1 MTGPCLQQQTGTM
14 GQFSKDNRQDT
25 KKLKKKSPHR
35 LFLLSPFQFAFQV
48 AWLIQKNII
57 ILHKFDYN
65 VSSFMTLI
73 LEILRLLLRK
83 TTGKPTN
90 TQSNQYQREQQKS
103 ILKNNF
109 HQFTQK
115 NNFLPCLSSS
125 SISIFSFA
133 ATA

>member
-1 MTGPCLQQQTGTM
+1 
-14 GQFSKDNRQDT
+14 
-25 KKLKKKSPHR
+25 
-35 LFLLSPFQFAFQV
+35 
-48 AWLIQKNII
+48 
-57 ILHKFDYN
+57 
-65 VSSFMTLI
+65 MTLI

-83 TTGKPTN
+83 TTEKPTN

-133 ATA
+133 ATAWFKKNHFIYIKAKQKFIDSLMRWKET